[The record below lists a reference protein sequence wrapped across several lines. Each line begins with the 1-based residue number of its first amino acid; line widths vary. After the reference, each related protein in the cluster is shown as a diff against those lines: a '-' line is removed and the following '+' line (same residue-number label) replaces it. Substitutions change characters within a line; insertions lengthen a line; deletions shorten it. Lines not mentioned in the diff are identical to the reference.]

1 MSDIILHH
9 YPPSPVS
16 EKVRVALGMKGLA
29 WRSVEIPRV
38 PPKPL
43 LMPLTGGYRRTP
55 VMQVGADIYCDSH
68 VILLELQR
76 RHPLPAL
83 EPQGVDGGLGWMMN
97 RWADLAFET
106 TVRLSL
112 GANAAQLPEAFA
124 RDRVRLFL
132 GPDGSLDALDGTI
145 GHHAA
150 QLRAQFAWI
159 DGHLRAG
166 TPFLQGPS
174 PGVADAACYHLIWFL
189 RGRWSGGP
197 TLLAGFQA
205 LEAWEARVRDIGHG
219 SPSPMTP
226 EEALAVA
233 RGAEPLTPESADP
246 ADPQGLVPGQM
257 VRVVPDTDSGET
269 AVQGVIRLL
278 DHERIALWR
287 DDPEAGWV
295 CVHFP
300 RAGYRVEI

>member
-1 MSDIILHH
+1 MNDIILHH
-9 YPPSPVS
+9 YAPSPVS
-16 EKVRVALGMKGLA
+16 EKVRVALGIKGLA

-76 RHPLPAL
+76 RYPLPAL
-83 EPQGVDGGLGWMMN
+83 EPQGVDGGLGWMVN

-124 RDRVRLFL
+124 RDRLRLFL
-132 GPDGSLDALDGTI
+132 GPDGSLDALERMV
-145 GHHAA
+145 GHHAS

-159 DGHLRAG
+159 EGQLRSGA
-166 TPFLQGPS
+166 PFLQGHT
-174 PGVADAACYHLIWFL
+174 PGIADAACYHLLWFL

-197 TLLAGFQA
+197 AMLAGFPA
-205 LEAWEARVRDIGHG
+205 VEAWEGRVRGIGHG
-219 SPSPMTP
+219 SPSPLSA
-226 EEALAVA
+226 EDALAIA
-233 RGAEPLTPESADP
+233 RHAEPHTPESVDP
-246 ADPQGLVPGQM
+246 ADPQGLVPGQR

-269 AVQGVIRLL
+269 AVQGVVRFV
-278 DHERIALWR
+278 DHERIALLR
-287 DDPEAGWV
+287 DDPEAGRV

-300 RAGYRVEI
+300 RAGYRVEL